1 MRSSYQLS
9 ILFKWFLLLSIV
21 ASLEIRSNFPQADR
35 NAQWENRKYT
45 NKAHL
50 GYFHCVQFT
59 LSPENSQNCIP
70 ITGNNFGGQSY
81 GVGELSSD
89 APMVGC
95 YSGSDSECMCVSLSQ
110 QSQKCLANI
119 ALLTLQQ

>member
-1 MRSSYQLS
+1 MHNGKIENIPIKHTLV
-9 ILFKWFLLLSIV
+9 ISIV
-21 ASLEIRSNFPQADR
+21 
-35 NAQWENRKYT
+35 
-45 NKAHL
+45 
-50 GYFHCVQFT
+50 FT

-89 APMVGC
+89 APMVRC